1 MDVFHQDIATATNVI
16 VKRRSLQQSEHWDFS
31 GRFLFCKIIYSCT
44 ESHHIV
50 LEKQRGVQFIP
61 RSQPKNYA
69 SVVFRRSQYV
79 TQVWTKGSS
88 CVKQVESDV
97 YRYWSAV
104 GNKEVKGLWRL
115 KVSTKHTKRKA
126 AHYINTLDD
135 VYIKMVKSFQKKK
148 EEKNWNP
155 YSRMNYRQIL
165 LHKLFDPASVS

>member
-1 MDVFHQDIATATNVI
+1 MREIGLLKDKFTNYWIKRMDVFHQDIATATNVI

-31 GRFLFCKIIYSCT
+31 GRFLFCKIIYSWT

-69 SVVFRRSQYV
+69 SVVFRRSQNI

-115 KVSTKHTKRKA
+115 KVSTNTQREKRLTTSTPWMM
-126 AHYINTLDD
+126 YI
-135 VYIKMVKSFQKKK
+135 
-148 EEKNWNP
+148 
-155 YSRMNYRQIL
+155 
-165 LHKLFDPASVS
+165 

>member
-1 MDVFHQDIATATNVI
+1 MRKISQRRWYLKTWKMREIGLLKDKFTNYWIKRMDVFHQDIATATNVI

-44 ESHHIV
+44 ESHHVV

-69 SVVFRRSQYV
+69 SVVFRRSQNI

-115 KVSTKHTKRKA
+115 KVSTNTQREKRLTTSTPWMM
-126 AHYINTLDD
+126 YI
-135 VYIKMVKSFQKKK
+135 
-148 EEKNWNP
+148 
-155 YSRMNYRQIL
+155 
-165 LHKLFDPASVS
+165 